1 MQKQRERREF
11 RLHKDILWSII
22 QSQAGTLQKAVLELV
37 MNSIDAGSSE
47 VRIAFSGKRVEV
59 SDDGKGFAS
68 RQEIEDFFETFGTP
82 HKEGDAR
89 YGKFRMGRG
98 QIMAFSRNRWRSG
111 CFQMAVDIKDM
122 GLEYDLAELT
132 ESAPGCRIEADLYTP
147 LSPSETIR
155 TSDSLRELCKYA
167 PIPVYLNNER
177 ISLDLTRE
185 KWTHED
191 EDAYY
196 LIRPNSSRLDVYN
209 LGVHVTG
216 YPSGVSGIGGV
227 FVSKVALQI
236 NFARNDI
243 LVNSCEV
250 WKRALTK
257 LRAFAKQHE
266 EKAPTQNEAYRTTMM
281 ERLLSGG
288 FDSGKEL
295 FDALSDAKVFT
306 TLGGKHLSLFG
317 LSREVESCCGR
328 LVELGDNHAKADRVH
343 QQKLACVL
351 APRTRERIR
360 WMSIKDLIERIQQTA
375 NGLDDLTFHRRTQ
388 IQTALSQLLE
398 ALVDIEV
405 VAKSIGDEH
414 AIVEDKELSKA
425 ERVVLKAIRAVSFYI
440 AREAGVSD
448 RTIRVCESDTVD
460 GYTDGSSVVFIDR
473 KFLTIQGYMGGVF
486 TSFHAIGELLLH
498 EFLHDNDSGTGH
510 GHPQEFY
517 QAFHD
522 HAKVIGEFAYNA
534 VRLYVSER
542 RRAGMPLR
550 SGEAHAMDMLALQ
563 EAA

>member
-1 MQKQRERREF
+1 MQKQQERREF

-155 TSDSLRELCKYA
+155 TNDSLREQCKYA

-191 EDAYY
+191 DDAYY

-227 FVSKVALQI
+227 FVSE
-236 NFARNDI
+236 NWSARYRP
-243 LVNSCEV
+243 SPE
-250 WKRALTK
+250 RAK
-257 LRAFAKQHE
+257 
-266 EKAPTQNEAYRTTMM
+266 P
-281 ERLLSGG
+281 
-288 FDSGKEL
+288 
-295 FDALSDAKVFT
+295 
-306 TLGGKHLSLFG
+306 
-317 LSREVESCCGR
+317 
-328 LVELGDNHAKADRVH
+328 
-343 QQKLACVL
+343 
-351 APRTRERIR
+351 
-360 WMSIKDLIERIQQTA
+360 
-375 NGLDDLTFHRRTQ
+375 
-388 IQTALSQLLE
+388 
-398 ALVDIEV
+398 
-405 VAKSIGDEH
+405 
-414 AIVEDKELSKA
+414 
-425 ERVVLKAIRAVSFYI
+425 
-440 AREAGVSD
+440 
-448 RTIRVCESDTVD
+448 
-460 GYTDGSSVVFIDR
+460 
-473 KFLTIQGYMGGVF
+473 
-486 TSFHAIGELLLH
+486 
-498 EFLHDNDSGTGH
+498 
-510 GHPQEFY
+510 
-517 QAFHD
+517 
-522 HAKVIGEFAYNA
+522 
-534 VRLYVSER
+534 
-542 RRAGMPLR
+542 
-550 SGEAHAMDMLALQ
+550 
-563 EAA
+563 

>member
-1 MQKQRERREF
+1 M
-11 RLHKDILWSII
+11 
-22 QSQAGTLQKAVLELV
+22 
-37 MNSIDAGSSE
+37 
-47 VRIAFSGKRVEV
+47 
-59 SDDGKGFAS
+59 
-68 RQEIEDFFETFGTP
+68 
-82 HKEGDAR
+82 
-89 YGKFRMGRG
+89 
-98 QIMAFSRNRWRSG
+98 
-111 CFQMAVDIKDM
+111 
-122 GLEYDLAELT
+122 
-132 ESAPGCRIEADLYTP
+132 
-147 LSPSETIR
+147 
-155 TSDSLRELCKYA
+155 
-167 PIPVYLNNER
+167 
-177 ISLDLTRE
+177 
-185 KWTHED
+185 
-191 EDAYY
+191 
-196 LIRPNSSRLDVYN
+196 
-209 LGVHVTG
+209 
-216 YPSGVSGIGGV
+216 
-227 FVSKVALQI
+227 
-236 NFARNDI
+236 
-243 LVNSCEV
+243 
-250 WKRALTK
+250 
-257 LRAFAKQHE
+257 
-266 EKAPTQNEAYRTTMM
+266 
-281 ERLLSGG
+281 
-288 FDSGKEL
+288 
-295 FDALSDAKVFT
+295 
-306 TLGGKHLSLFG
+306 
-317 LSREVESCCGR
+317 
-328 LVELGDNHAKADRVH
+328 H

-398 ALVDIEV
+398 ALIDIEV

-414 AIVEDKELSKA
+414 VIVEDKELSKA

-440 AREAGVSD
+440 AHEAGVSD